1 MRGLA
6 ACTALIGL
14 VALQSA
20 AALPQRAFG
29 NTGETPRAA
38 AIRYLRP
45 GTNFRI
51 AGIESAGRFAVVRF
65 SGALME
71 GDPAWHGDLLIERF
85 PFGWQV
91 VDTVE
96 DACLRE
102 RGVTPAEL
110 AALAGRYVPARRAP
124 KDQPCADLV
133 DRGPIADVVAVRNAV
148 RSLGELIPYVRV
160 SGDYA
165 LVEWTLPGGGQA
177 FYGRRNGRWSRLGG
191 GGGFTNVEGVH
202 AIGAPWHDACAIVTS
217 TAYDSPGVRARCAG
231 ERARGSAG

>member
-1 MRGLA
+1 MRRFA
-6 ACTALIGL
+6 ACTALISL
-14 VALQSA
+14 VALQTA
-20 AALPQRAFG
+20 AALPQRAYG

-51 AGIESAGRFAVVRF
+51 EGSEIAGRFAVVRF

-102 RGVTPAEL
+102 RGATRAEL
-110 AALAGRYVPARRAP
+110 AALEGQYVPARRAP
-124 KDQPCADLV
+124 HHQQCAELV
-133 DRGPIADVVAVRNAV
+133 DRGPSADVVAVRSEV
-148 RSLGELIPYVRV
+148 RALGEVIPYVRV

-165 LVEWTLPGGGQA
+165 LVEWTLPGGGEA
-177 FYGRRNGRWSRLGG
+177 FYGRRNGRWTRLGG
-191 GGGFTNVEGVH
+191 GGGFLNVEGVH
-202 AIGAPWHDACAIVTS
+202 AIGAPWHDACAITTIIPS
-217 TAYDSPGVRARCAG
+217 DPPDVRARCAR